1 MDADGNRVDITKENP
16 YTMRPGE
23 DRQVLGHKNP
33 DWTLGF
39 KNTFTYK
46 NFDLSFFI
54 YARWG
59 QMMNYEQMIG
69 IYDPTGVRYTFPTYF
84 SYYDKTIQ
92 ADQNVLF
99 PAADASMTNFGDYDN
114 SGDMNY
120 VDGSFWK
127 IKNLTLGYTLPKN
140 WCNKI
145 GISNLRVYGTVTQP
159 LRLLA
164 KRLREG
170 LRPRNGRKPELPL
183 VQRIGI
189 WCKLNLLNEQ

>member
-145 GISNLRVYGTVTQP
+145 GISNLRVYGTVTNLFVFSPSDYVKDYDPEMDGSLNFP
-159 LRLLA
+159 LS
-164 KRLREG
+164 RE
-170 LRPRNGRKPELPL
+170 L
-183 VQRIGI
+183 VFGV
-189 WCKLNLLNEQ
+189 NLTF